1 MQAWNEFIDFSE
13 YLKTTMS
20 GYCGSPSVEVVDQ
33 HTNYYYASEK
43 TDLAHI
49 SIIDMRESK
58 KMWMMHVACYSKS
71 EYPMPIYGFDV
82 ICGARKVTG
91 CFHDMSP
98 TTSGYYS
105 KASEDFKAN
114 VAPFIPKRTRDLP
127 PWAKEI
133 FSDHMVVAGATDDVT
148 EIKNLVHMGKENLHA
163 WFKEL
168 TGNFPLQSDHA
179 RIVDYSHNRAKY
191 CKNQLEN
198 TNSKNVMVS
207 LGLEEDY
214 VNQFKKRQFPY

>member
-98 TTSGYYS
+98 TTSAFTSYPTVLSLKLISLIICCGS
-105 KASEDFKAN
+105 FPEFIIICFSGTCIASTN
-114 VAPFIPKRTRDLP
+114 I
-127 PWAKEI
+127 
-133 FSDHMVVAGATDDVT
+133 SNAT
-148 EIKNLVHMGKENLHA
+148 
-163 WFKEL
+163 F
-168 TGNFPLQSDHA
+168 
-179 RIVDYSHNRAKY
+179 
-191 CKNQLEN
+191 
-198 TNSKNVMVS
+198 
-207 LGLEEDY
+207 
-214 VNQFKKRQFPY
+214 